1 MSIAF
6 LLKRLWKKKDH
17 YEICDCGLKWGHC
30 LAKLDWTLDHIRQM
44 WKVSYVDFDQSVCKV
59 LDQDP
64 TFIDFD
70 QITDIYDC
78 DFETRFLKKWFFF

>member
-1 MSIAF
+1 M
-6 LLKRLWKKKDH
+6 DQ
-17 YEICDCGLKWGHC
+17 
-30 LAKLDWTLDHIRQM
+30 IRQM

-78 DFETRFLKKWFFF
+78 DFETRFLKK